1 MTTKYILKGETIMKY
16 RVRFTDYRKDF
27 PTYFY
32 TKREAVAFQAER
44 GGIIQRKIG
53 GNWFD
58 Y

>member
-1 MTTKYILKGETIMKY
+1 MKY

-32 TKREAVAFQAER
+32 TKREAVAFQAEK